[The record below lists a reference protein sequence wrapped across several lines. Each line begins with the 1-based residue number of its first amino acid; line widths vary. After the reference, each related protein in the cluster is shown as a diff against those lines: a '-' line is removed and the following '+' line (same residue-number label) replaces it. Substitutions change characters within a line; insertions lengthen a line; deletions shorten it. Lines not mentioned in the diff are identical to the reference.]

1 MEIELW
7 TLNYQELSLDV
18 YNRDDIVWIVIKGTL
33 KKLYIIWD
41 IERLVK
47 MIPKDV
53 KRIPKMSHFIDII

>member
-18 YNRDDIVWIVIKGTL
+18 YNRDDMEWIIIKGTL

-47 MIPKDV
+47 IIPKNV
-53 KRIPKMSHFIDII
+53 KRVLKISQFIDII